1 MAVDYLSAINQNG
14 SGLNTSQIVDSIV
27 EAETAPQ
34 KALINQK
41 IENKNLEIS
50 TMAEVALE

>member
-50 TMAEVALE
+50 TMAEVAL